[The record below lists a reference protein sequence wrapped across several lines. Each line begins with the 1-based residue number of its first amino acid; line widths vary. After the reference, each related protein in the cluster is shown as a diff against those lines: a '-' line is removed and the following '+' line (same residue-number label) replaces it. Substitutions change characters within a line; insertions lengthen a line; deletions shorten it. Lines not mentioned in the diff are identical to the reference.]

1 MSEMERESGFKKR
14 NLPKSLLDFF
24 DKKFDWIVLII
35 ITLVVL
41 LIMFL

>member
-1 MSEMERESGFKKR
+1 MKR
-14 NLPKSLLDFF
+14 DLLKSLLDFF
-24 DKKFDWIVLII
+24 DRKFDWIVLII